1 MKRPFHSRASRD
13 VRPRRRS
20 AARRSMVSP
29 GARLVRVEHVGR
41 VEGGF
46 ANVISQ
52 YDYTYDAAGRR
63 IEIARSGSA
72 MSESRTDAYGFALDS
87 NQLMLNELIQNKTFR
102 NFDLSTTDKGEPLC
116 EFDIELYK
124 YFKSLIGKRIDYTV
138 EKDNCRKFAR
148 SMNELIE
155 ELFEEFKS
163 SLEGDY

>member
-1 MKRPFHSRASRD
+1 
-13 VRPRRRS
+13 
-20 AARRSMVSP
+20 MVSL
-29 GARLVRVEHVGR
+29 GGRLVRVEHVGR

-46 ANVISQ
+46 SNVISQ

-63 IEIARSGSA
+63 IEIARFGSA
-72 MSESRTDAYGFALDS
+72 MSESRADAYGFALDS